1 MTCAG
6 APEPGRLAAQLRQ
19 AGFGEA
25 EIAAQVA
32 NAPSGVPILEEA
44 WAAFCLFVRAPWRRS
59 LWDGTPVGLDWP
71 QAESLARALAVPW
84 NAETLDDLTALEAGA
99 LEAVRDRRR

>member
-1 MTCAG
+1 
-6 APEPGRLAAQLRQ
+6 
-19 AGFGEA
+19 
-25 EIAAQVA
+25 
-32 NAPSGVPILEEA
+32 
-44 WAAFCLFVRAPWRRS
+44 
-59 LWDGTPVGLDWP
+59 LDWP